1 MQCATTF
8 LPNLPH
14 RNIATSR
21 HHAAVQRATD
31 AALFLDYEPPCN
43 RAAAV
48 CGAPGHEVASTSALR
63 LHTDVEP
70 MQMPA
75 WIPDEENV
83 MVAVEAAVAVAADIE
98 EAAIGDGMA
107 C

>member
-1 MQCATTF
+1 M
-8 LPNLPH
+8 
-14 RNIATSR
+14 
-21 HHAAVQRATD
+21 
-31 AALFLDYEPPCN
+31 
-43 RAAAV
+43 

-83 MVAVEAAVAVAADIE
+83 MVAVEAAVDVAADIE
-98 EAAIGDGMA
+98 EAAIGDAVLGVLDVAAVNVFLWRVTCCMLWR
-107 C
+107 